1 MIFSRREGGQMLDEV
16 FRQTQRQRSDLEIV
30 GLLEPDR
37 MMQGDFVL
45 IRRTSAAVQS
55 VDDIVSASG
64 ESVLESE
71 ARAFLKKGQT
81 ELPADSKK

>member
-1 MIFSRREGGQMLDEV
+1 MLHEFFRETRRK
-16 FRQTQRQRSDLEIV
+16 RSDFEIV

-45 IRRTSAAVQS
+45 IRRTSAAVQT

-71 ARAFLKKGQT
+71 ARAFLKRG
-81 ELPADSKK
+81 